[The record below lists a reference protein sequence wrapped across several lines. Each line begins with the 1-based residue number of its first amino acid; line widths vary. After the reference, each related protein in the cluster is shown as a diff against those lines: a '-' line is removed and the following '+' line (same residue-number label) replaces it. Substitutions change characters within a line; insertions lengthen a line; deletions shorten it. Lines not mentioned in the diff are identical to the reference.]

1 MVLGSDASP
10 PEAPLVGKGTIVEE
24 SFAGPLRRV
33 RVKLPRSPG
42 TRQLAPPPAF
52 GEESLLVDA
61 TMPSEESL
69 NGKEVWVGVR
79 AWTILDQPEAHLLT
93 CDPGEGSTTP
103 LAISRLLAKRLR
115 ASTTVLAVAE
125 DPDKAEALRAKL
137 AERAKAESL
146 PEAALRVRFGNAA
159 EQIAAEQA
167 ASLYEML
174 VMTARARSRASRIP
188 VLEARAIARQLGE
201 TLLTVLQH
209 ADIPVLIAKGERT
222 GLERVLICTA
232 AGEPGKSDVRVGGR
246 LARRLDAKVTL
257 LYVARGME
265 EVSPLARG
273 HLDRAAATLKAIDV
287 ESEVRI
293 RNATS
298 PIAGILAEA
307 AEGDHDLIVIGAH
320 GPRSRSRFKLN
331 DVMLQV
337 VSSAQRHVL
346 VVPADRV

>member
-1 MVLGSDASP
+1 
-10 PEAPLVGKGTIVEE
+10 
-24 SFAGPLRRV
+24 
-33 RVKLPRSPG
+33 
-42 TRQLAPPPAF
+42 
-52 GEESLLVDA
+52 
-61 TMPSEESL
+61 MPSEESL
-69 NGKEVWVGVR
+69 NGKDVWVGVR
-79 AWTILDQPEAHLLT
+79 AWTILDQPDAHLLT

-103 LAISRLLAKRLR
+103 LAISRLLAERLG

-125 DPDKAEALRAKL
+125 DPDKAEALRTKL
-137 AERAKAESL
+137 AERVNAESL
-146 PEAALRVRFGNAA
+146 SEAALRVRFGNAA

-174 VMTARARSRASRIP
+174 VMTARARTRASRLAA
-188 VLEARAIARQLGE
+188 LEARTIARQLGE
-201 TLLTVLQH
+201 TLMTVLRH
-209 ADIPVLIAKGERT
+209 ADIPVLIARGERT

-257 LYVARGME
+257 LYVARGTE
-265 EVSPLARG
+265 EVSPLTRG

-337 VSSAQRHVL
+337 LSSAQRHVL
-346 VVPADRV
+346 VVPADKV